1 MSSSVSKRS
10 SLWFLAITL
19 LSFLA
24 ASTAPTPL
32 YHLYQDHLQFS
43 AATLTLIF
51 GVYALSLLAA
61 LLTVGSLSDYLGRKP
76 VIFTAVLL
84 NMLAMLL
91 FINADSVTWLISAR
105 VLQGFATGMATAAL
119 GAALL
124 DTDRQQG
131 PLVNSVA
138 PLLGMAVG
146 AMGCGL
152 LAEFAPLPLQLTF
165 WVLLA
170 LFGLQALYVWRLP
183 ESVSAQSG
191 ALASLRPTLHVPVQ
205 ARRALWRV
213 LPINTA
219 TWALGGFYASLA
231 PSLVRTATGSTSNLI
246 GGATVAV
253 LTVTGALM
261 IYTLRSRAA
270 DKVLWIGTS
279 TLPVGVALILL
290 AVHSASLPLFFIGTL
305 VAGGGLRVRR
315 QFSRVVA
322 QCGATGVAPRARR
335 LDVCVLR
342 AQLPGVLP
350 AVVAGGES
358 DAGLWSGGNDRCL
371 RRHADLPGRRC
382 LVGAD
387 AKAHHPGLQ
396 RHRSAIKNAAP

>member
-1 MSSSVSKRS
+1 MSRLTSNRS

-32 YHLYQDHLQFS
+32 YHLYQEHLQFS

-91 FINADSVTWLISAR
+91 FINADSVAWLISAR
-105 VLQGFATGMATAAL
+105 VLQGFATGMATAVL
-119 GAALL
+119 SAALL

-131 PLVNSVA
+131 PMVNTVA
-138 PLLGMAVG
+138 PLLGMALG

-152 LAEFAPLPLQLTF
+152 LAEFAPQPLQLTY
-165 WVLLA
+165 WVLFA
-170 LFGLQALYVWRLP
+170 LFVMQALYVWRLP
-183 ESVSAQSG
+183 ESVTRQPG
-191 ALASLRPTLHVPVQ
+191 AWASLRPTLHVPIQ
-205 ARRALWRV
+205 ARRMLWRV
-213 LPINTA
+213 LPIDLA
-219 TWALGGFYASLA
+219 VWALGGFFASLA

-261 IYTLRSRAA
+261 IYTLRHRPA
-270 DKVLWIGTS
+270 DKVLLLGAS
-279 TLPVGVALILL
+279 LLPAGVALILL
-290 AVHSASLPLFFIGTL
+290 AVHSASLPLFFFGTL
-305 VAGGGLRVRR
+305 VAGGGFGAGFLGALRSIVPLALPHERGGLMSAFYALSYLAFCLPSLLAGNLTR
-315 QFSRVVA
+315 TFGLVA
-322 QCGATGVAPRARR
+322 TTDGYGA
-335 LDVCVLR
+335 VLIILSLG
-342 AQLPGVLP
+342 A
-350 AVVAGGES
+350 
-358 DAGLWSGGNDRCL
+358 
-371 RRHADLPGRRC
+371 
-382 LVGAD
+382 LVGLMREQAVKVCGVD
-387 AKAHHPGLQ
+387 V
-396 RHRSAIKNAAP
+396 R

>member
-1 MSSSVSKRS
+1 MRYSTSNSPASNRA

-32 YHLYQDHLQFS
+32 YHLYQEQLQFS
-43 AATLTLIF
+43 AATLTVIF
-51 GVYALSLLAA
+51 GVYAISLLVA

-91 FINADSVTWLISAR
+91 FINADSVSWLIAAR
-105 VLQGFATGMATAAL
+105 VLQGFATGMATAVL
-119 GAALL
+119 SAALL

-138 PLLGMAVG
+138 PLLGMAMG

-152 LAEFAPLPLQLTF
+152 LAEFAPLPLQLTY

-170 LFGLQALYVWRLP
+170 LFAMQALYVWRLP
-183 ESVSAQSG
+183 ESVSRQPG
-191 ALASLRPTLHVPVQ
+191 ALASLRPTLHVPTQ

-213 LPINTA
+213 LPIDIA
-219 TWALGGFYASLA
+219 VWALGGFYASLA

-246 GGATVAV
+246 GGATVAA

-261 IYTLRSRAA
+261 IYTLRNRPA
-270 DKVLWIGTS
+270 DKVLQLGAS
-279 TLPVGVALILL
+279 LLPVGVALILI
-290 AVHSASLPLFFIGTL
+290 AVHSASLSLFFVGTL
-305 VAGGGLRVRR
+305 VAGCGFGAGFLGALR
-315 QFSRVVA
+315 SVVPLA
-322 QCGATGVAPRARR
+322 
-335 LDVCVLR
+335 
-342 AQLPGVLP
+342 LPH
-350 AVVAGGES
+350 ER
-358 DAGLWSGGNDRCL
+358 AGLMSAFYVLSYLAFCLPSLLAGNLTRTFGLVATTDGYGAVL
-371 RRHADLPGRRC
+371 IILS
-382 LVGAD
+382 VGA
-387 AKAHHPGLQ
+387 LLTLMRQ
-396 RHRSAIKNAAP
+396 RSYICKTDNS